1 MIALLQLVGGA
12 LSLLALATMFVLVG
26 RRVALGRRERR
37 RARLEAELR
46 PLALELV
53 DGEEPELGRLGTAEA
68 RALAAILGRYARK
81 LRGEPR
87 ERIATFFETRGDV
100 ERELRRLR
108 ARRASQRAAAAFALG
123 DMGSASAVEPLIRAL
138 DDRSRDVRSAAAR
151 SLGMLE
157 AEAATP
163 RLVGSLAGHEVPRAI
178 AGGAL
183 LAMGAKAA
191 PGLRSLLEGQEAA
204 VRANAIE
211 LLGFTGDAG
220 DTDRL
225 TEALRE
231 DHAVAPSRWRELA
244 EVRAAAA
251 RALGRIGTH
260 RAADGLRAALDD
272 PAPFVRTA
280 AAHALGRL
288 GDRESFD
295 ALARQAA
302 EDAYDPAQAAAQAL
316 AAIDPIRAMRLGAG
330 EHASAHLAEA
340 AALAELEPA

>member
-1 MIALLQLVGGA
+1 VIGFLQLTGAALSVLALL
-12 LSLLALATMFVLVG
+12 TMSVLIG
-26 RRVALGRRERR
+26 RRIGLTRAERR
-37 RARLEAELR
+37 RAKLEAALR

-53 DGEEPELGRLGTAEA
+53 DGEEPELGRLSAAEA
-68 RALAAILGRYARK
+68 RVLAAILGRYARK

-87 ERIATFFETRGDV
+87 ERIAAFFDTRGAV
-100 ERELRRLR
+100 RRELRRLTS
-108 ARRASQRAAAAFALG
+108 RRSSRRAAAAFALG
-123 DMGSASAVEPLIRAL
+123 DMGSGTAVEPLIAAL

-157 AEAATP
+157 AEAAVE

-183 LAMGAKAA
+183 LAMGSKAA
-191 PGLRSLLEGQEAA
+191 PGLRSLLEGQEPA

-211 LLGFTGDAG
+211 LLGFTGDAS

-225 TEALRE
+225 DAALRE
-231 DHAVAPSRWRELA
+231 DHAIAASRWREFA

-251 RALGRIGTH
+251 RAQGRIGTR
-260 RAADGLRAALDD
+260 RAAVGLRAALDD

-280 AAHALGRL
+280 AAHALGRI
-288 GDRESFD
+288 GDRD
-295 ALARQAA
+295 AFEALVRQASG
-302 EDAYDPAQAAAQAL
+302 DAYDPAQAAAQAL
-316 AAIDPIRAMRLGAG
+316 AAIDPLRAMRLGADAG
-330 EHASAHLAEA
+330 ASAHLAEA

>member
-1 MIALLQLVGGA
+1 MIALLQLFGAA
-12 LSLLALATMFVLVG
+12 LSLLALLTTFVLIF
-26 RRVALGRRERR
+26 RRIGLSRRERR
-37 RARLEAELR
+37 RATLEAELR

-53 DGEEPELGRLGTAEA
+53 DGEEPELPNLGAAEA

-87 ERIATFFETRGDV
+87 ERIAAFFEERGDV
-100 ERELRRLR
+100 RRELGRLR
-108 ARRASQRAAAAFALG
+108 ARRASRRAAAAFALG
-123 DMGSASAVEPLIRAL
+123 DMGSDTAVEPLIRAL

-157 AEAATP
+157 AEAAVP
-163 RLVGSLAGHEVPRAI
+163 RLVGSLAGSEVPRAI

-191 PGLRSLLEGQEAA
+191 PNLRSLLDSEEPA

-211 LLGFTGDAG
+211 LLGFTGDAS
-220 DTDRL
+220 DAERL
-225 TEALRE
+225 DAALRE
-231 DHAVAPSRWRELA
+231 DHAIAASRWRELA

-251 RALGRIGTH
+251 RAQGRIGTQ
-260 RAADGLRAALDD
+260 RAAAGLRVALED

-280 AAHALGRL
+280 AAHALGRI
-288 GDRESFD
+288 GDREAFD

-302 EDAYDPAQAAAQAL
+302 EDEYDPAQAAAQAL
-316 AAIDPIRAMRLGAG
+316 AAIDPIRAMRLGG
-330 EHASAHLAEA
+330 DEHASAHLAEA